1 MQPKCSAADNPDND
15 VYVDV
20 SNGDPVH
27 YECFQLKSLK
37 VSESTTDNIMCNRV
51 TADSDSVDKL
61 VKNPVYE
68 AYSKDNKNEEDV
80 IEHIYETIPGQ
91 FYQDWHTEY
100 LSIDSEFA
108 VYFIKYSIMY

>member
-1 MQPKCSAADNPDND
+1 MQPKCSAADHPDEM
-15 VYVDV
+15 YVDV
-20 SNGDPVH
+20 SNDDPVH

-37 VSESTTDNIMCNRV
+37 VNESGADMCHRV
-51 TADSDSVDKL
+51 ATDSDSVDKL

-91 FYQDWHTEY
+91 F
-100 LSIDSEFA
+100 
-108 VYFIKYSIMY
+108 